1 MDHTMELIQTAH
13 AGDKQARDQLVEEN
27 MGLIWS
33 VVRRFLGRGYEP
45 EDLFQIGSIGLMKA
59 IDGFDTSFEVRFS
72 TYAIPKITGEIKRFI
87 RDDGMIKVSRTLK
100 ENGWKAA
107 QASEHLKQQLGRD
120 ATLEEIAAETGIT
133 VEDLAMA
140 MEANIEIDSIYK
152 TVYQGDG
159 KEIYL
164 VDKLEDSG
172 REREQLLDSM
182 VLKQLLEELPPED
195 AAIIRIRYFGEKTQT
210 EVAKRL
216 GISQVQVS
224 RREKKILQKMRKQFL
239 QG

>member
-195 AAIIRIRYFGEKTQT
+195 AAIIRMRYFGEKTQT

-216 GISQVQVS
+216 GITQVQVS

>member
-195 AAIIRIRYFGEKTQT
+195 AAIIRMRYFGEKTQT

>member
-1 MDHTMELIQTAH
+1 MDHTIELIQAAH
-13 AGDKQARDQLVEEN
+13 VGDKGARDQLVEEN

-33 VVRRFLGRGYEP
+33 VVRRFLRRGYEP
-45 EDLFQIGSIGLMKA
+45 EDLFQIGCIGLMKA
-59 IDGFDTSFEVRFS
+59 IDAFDTSFEVRFS
-72 TYAIPKITGEIKRFI
+72 TYAIPKITGEIKRFL
-87 RDDGMIKVSRTLK
+87 RDDGMIKISRTLK

-107 QASEHLKQQLGRD
+107 QASERLKQKLGRE
-120 ATLEEIAAETGIT
+120 ATLEEISEETGIAA
-133 VEDLAMA
+133 EDLVMA
-140 MEANIEIDSIYK
+140 MEANVEIDSIYK

-159 KEIYL
+159 KEVYL
-164 VDKLEDSG
+164 VDKLEDEG
-172 REREQLLDSM
+172 LEREQLLDSM
-182 VLKQLLEELPPED
+182 VLKQLLEELPEED
-195 AAIIRIRYFGEKTQT
+195 ASIICMRYFEEKTQT

>member
-87 RDDGMIKVSRTLK
+87 RDDGMIKVCLLYTSRC
-100 ENGWKAA
+100 
-107 QASEHLKQQLGRD
+107 
-120 ATLEEIAAETGIT
+120 
-133 VEDLAMA
+133 V
-140 MEANIEIDSIYK
+140 
-152 TVYQGDG
+152 
-159 KEIYL
+159 
-164 VDKLEDSG
+164 
-172 REREQLLDSM
+172 
-182 VLKQLLEELPPED
+182 
-195 AAIIRIRYFGEKTQT
+195 
-210 EVAKRL
+210 
-216 GISQVQVS
+216 
-224 RREKKILQKMRKQFL
+224 
-239 QG
+239 

>member
-1 MDHTMELIQTAH
+1 
-13 AGDKQARDQLVEEN
+13 
-27 MGLIWS
+27 
-33 VVRRFLGRGYEP
+33 
-45 EDLFQIGSIGLMKA
+45 
-59 IDGFDTSFEVRFS
+59 
-72 TYAIPKITGEIKRFI
+72 
-87 RDDGMIKVSRTLK
+87 MIKVSRTLK

-195 AAIIRIRYFGEKTQT
+195 AAIIRMRYFGEKTQT

>member
-13 AGDKQARDQLVEEN
+13 AGNKQARDQLVEEN

-195 AAIIRIRYFGEKTQT
+195 AAIIRMRYFGEKTQT

>member
-172 REREQLLDSM
+172 REREQLLGSM

-195 AAIIRIRYFGEKTQT
+195 AAIIRMRYFGEKTQT

-216 GISQVQVS
+216 GTVS
-224 RREKKILQKMRKQFL
+224 YTHLKHFL
-239 QG
+239 

>member
-152 TVYQGDG
+152 TVDQGDG

-195 AAIIRIRYFGEKTQT
+195 AAIIRMRYFGEKTQT